1 MHSDKLN
8 MAYHRPPKQ
17 PNDTKS
23 LTHLPCNNH
32 YPLSKGENGKRTIKF
47 MVLALQK
54 LILKD
59 NISTKKIPAWSKQL
73 PKQNGRPYLPAGKLF
88 SSFLVTGSTN
98 KCLRFSNCLT
108 VFFVL

>member
-54 LILKD
+54 LILK
-59 NISTKKIPAWSKQL
+59 ITSL
-73 PKQNGRPYLPAGKLF
+73 PKKFQHGLSSCQNKMADHICQLVSYFPA
-88 SSFLVTGSTN
+88 S
-98 KCLRFSNCLT
+98 
-108 VFFVL
+108 